1 MRLALEL
8 KLTREIKIKNVDPI
22 LIAKID
28 RYAKSK
34 KLSRSHVIRSLLKLQ
49 FNYSD
54 GSLYDEHLNYRHI
67 AKYVSRQVDRNQ
79 ILMKQLLEVLN
90 EK

>member
-1 MRLALEL
+1 LRLVLEL

-22 LIAKID
+22 LISKID
-28 RYAKSK
+28 HYAKSK
-34 KLSRSHVIRSLLKLQ
+34 KTSRSHVIRSLLKLQ

-54 GSLYDEHLNYRHI
+54 GSLYDEHLNYQHI

>member
-34 KLSRSHVIRSLLKLQ
+34 KISRSHVIRSLLNLQ
-49 FNYSD
+49 FNYSN
-54 GSLYDEHLNYRHI
+54 GSLYDERLNYRHI
-67 AKYVSRQVDRNQ
+67 AKYASKQIDRNQ
-79 ILMKQLLEVLN
+79 ILMKQILEILN

>member
-34 KLSRSHVIRSLLKLQ
+34 KLSRSHVIRSLLNLQ
-49 FNYSD
+49 FNYSN
-54 GSLYDEHLNYRHI
+54 GSLYDERLNYRHI
-67 AKYVSRQVDRNQ
+67 AKYASKQIDRNQ
-79 ILMKQLLEVLN
+79 ILMKQILEILN

>member
-1 MRLALEL
+1 LRLALEL
-8 KLTREIKIKNVDPI
+8 KLTREIKIKNIDPI
-22 LIAKID
+22 LISKID

-34 KLSRSHVIRSLLKLQ
+34 KLSRSHVIRSLLNLQ
-49 FNYSD
+49 FNYSN

-67 AKYVSRQVDRNQ
+67 AKYASKQIDRNQ
-79 ILMKQLLEVLN
+79 ILMKQILEILN

>member
-1 MRLALEL
+1 MEL

-22 LIAKID
+22 LISKID

-34 KLSRSHVIRSLLKLQ
+34 KTSRSHVIRSLLKLQ
-49 FNYSD
+49 INYSD
-54 GSLYDEHLNYRHI
+54 VCLYDVHLNFQHI

>member
-8 KLTREIKIKNVDPI
+8 KLTREIKIKNIDPI
-22 LIAKID
+22 LISKID
-28 RYAKSK
+28 HYAKS
-34 KLSRSHVIRSLLKLQ
+34 KLSRSHVIRSLLNLQ
-49 FNYSD
+49 FNYSN

-67 AKYVSRQVDRNQ
+67 AKYASNQIDRNQ
-79 ILMKQLLEVLN
+79 ILMKQILEILN

>member
-1 MRLALEL
+1 MEL

-34 KLSRSHVIRSLLKLQ
+34 KLSRSHVIRSLLNLQ
-49 FNYSD
+49 FNYSN
-54 GSLYDEHLNYRHI
+54 GSLYDERLNYRHI
-67 AKYVSRQVDRNQ
+67 TKYASKQIDRNQ
-79 ILMKQLLEVLN
+79 ILMKQILEILN

>member
-1 MRLALEL
+1 MEL

-22 LIAKID
+22 LISKID

-34 KLSRSHVIRSLLKLQ
+34 KTSRSHVIRSLLKLQ

-54 GSLYDEHLNYRHI
+54 GSLYDAHLNFQHI

>member
-1 MRLALEL
+1 MEL

-22 LIAKID
+22 LISKID

-34 KLSRSHVIRSLLKLQ
+34 KTSRSHVIRSLLKLQ

-54 GSLYDEHLNYRHI
+54 GSLYDERLNYRHI
-67 AKYVSRQVDRNQ
+67 AKYASKQIDRNQ
-79 ILMKQLLEVLN
+79 ILMKQILEILN

>member
-8 KLTREIKIKNVDPI
+8 KLTREIKIKNIDSI
-22 LIAKID
+22 LISKID

-34 KLSRSHVIRSLLKLQ
+34 KLSRSHVIRSLLNLQ
-49 FNYSD
+49 FNYSN
-54 GSLYDEHLNYRHI
+54 GSLYDERLNYRHI
-67 AKYVSRQVDRNQ
+67 AKYASKQIDRNQ
-79 ILMKQLLEVLN
+79 ILMKQILEILN

>member
-1 MRLALEL
+1 MEL

-22 LIAKID
+22 LISKID

-34 KLSRSHVIRSLLKLQ
+34 KTSRSHVIRSLLKLQ
-49 FNYSD
+49 FNYSY
-54 GSLYDEHLNYRHI
+54 GSLYDEHLNFQHI